1 VPSIWK
7 EAGVGSFFEVS
18 GKAPDRDPDLLD
30 IRFFEIIHLAANHE
44 KLSSKRESSHSSFSP
59 RHVRRKLDTT
69 LRLHGTNSLTL

>member
-30 IRFFEIIHLAANHE
+30 IRFFEIIHLAANYE
-44 KLSSKRESSHSSFSP
+44 KLSRARERALIQASLRGTYEESWIRLSGYMAQ
-59 RHVRRKLDTT
+59 T
-69 LRLHGTNSLTL
+69 L